1 MLFVQVILPV
11 FLIIL
16 AGFTLEKTL
25 RPDFKTLTD
34 CALYLFAPAL
44 VFSALMR
51 QHIHFALAGN
61 LALFM
66 ILYTAVLLGL
76 AAATGRLLRLET
88 GARSALSLTTAFM
101 NIGNYGLPLTF
112 FAFGNAALNV
122 SVLIFVLFNIPLG
135 SLAIVLAQ
143 GRKAPL
149 LDALGNAA
157 RIPIFHAVLL
167 AFACKVLELR
177 VPDFILRPTE
187 LLGQAA
193 VPLMLVLLGM
203 QLARTRLTTARPGF
217 ISLICGIRLVLAPLI
232 AWGLTSVLGIE
243 GLPRKVLI
251 LQTSTPSAVLPL
263 LYSLRFNNRPELVAG
278 AILATT
284 LLSAISLTVILYLL
298 G

>member
-1 MLFVQVILPV
+1 MLFFQVILPV

-16 AGFTLEKTL
+16 AGFILERTL
-25 RPDFKTLTD
+25 RPDFETLTN
-34 CALYLFAPAL
+34 CSLYLFSPAL

-51 QHIHFALAGN
+51 QEIQFALAGN

-66 ILYTAVLLGL
+66 ILYTAALLGL
-76 AAATGRLLRLET
+76 SAATGRVLRLESET
-88 GARSALSLTTAFM
+88 RSALSLSTVFM
-101 NIGNYGLPLTF
+101 NIGNYGLPLTY

-122 SVLIFVLFNIPLG
+122 SVLLFVLFTIPLG

-143 GRKAPL
+143 GRKAPFP
-149 LDALGNAA
+149 DALGNAL
-157 RIPIFHAVLL
+157 RIPIFYAVLL
-167 AFACKVLELR
+167 AFTCKGLEVE
-177 VPDFILRPTE
+177 VPDFILRPVE

-203 QLARTRLTTARPGF
+203 QLARTRLTAARPGF
-217 ISLICGIRLVLAPLI
+217 LSLVCGIRLVLAPLI
-232 AWGLTSVLGIE
+232 AWSLLELLGIE
-243 GLPRKVLI
+243 GLTRKVLI

-263 LYSLRFNNRPELVAG
+263 LYSLRFKTRPELVA
-278 AILATT
+278 ASIFATT